1 MEKIPTVG
9 VKKMWTKIAFI
20 RATVR
25 ENLLQWFVVSFCFT
39 TVYYIV
45 LMLSLIFRFGNVPN
59 YMNSFSWTDN
69 VQTIIRSTPS
79 VLDTLMIINDEW
91 IFEIGFMN
99 YDFGMGISEWSLFL
113 APTKIL
119 GVFFLGTLIAT
130 NYLLLRPENRICTDA
145 CARSSGAASGFGA
158 VCVALAS
165 ITMSWVVCCS
175 TPTWVVGLAMMGLG
189 VSTSLWLE
197 PMGLWVNLLGFGVL
211 LVAVFTAAGRGR
223 SLSVTEN

>member
-1 MEKIPTVG
+1 
-9 VKKMWTKIAFI
+9 MWTKIAFI

-45 LMLSLIFRFGNVPN
+45 LMLSLILRFGNVPN

-119 GVFFLGTLIAT
+119 GVF
-130 NYLLLRPENRICTDA
+130 
-145 CARSSGAASGFGA
+145 
-158 VCVALAS
+158 
-165 ITMSWVVCCS
+165 
-175 TPTWVVGLAMMGLG
+175 
-189 VSTSLWLE
+189 
-197 PMGLWVNLLGFGVL
+197 VL
-211 LVAVFTAAGRGR
+211 F
-223 SLSVTEN
+223 